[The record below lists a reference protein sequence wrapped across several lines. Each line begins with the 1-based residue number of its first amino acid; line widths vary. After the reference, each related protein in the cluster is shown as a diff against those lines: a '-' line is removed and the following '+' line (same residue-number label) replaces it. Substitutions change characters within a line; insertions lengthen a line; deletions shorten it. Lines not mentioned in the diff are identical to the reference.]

1 MNLKQVPKK
10 SPKVSFVIRTK
21 NEERFIGKVL
31 KFLYRQTFKDFEVI
45 VVDSGSPDKTLEIV
59 KNFPVKIIKLKP
71 KDFNFSY
78 ALNLGISKAKGE
90 IIGIISGHTIP
101 YADTWLEDGLKN
113 FKDKN
118 VAGITGCSSEN
129 PFPYLW
135 RVLGALDFIS
145 FNKRI
150 EFTKQM
156 TNTHALIRKNMWEL
170 YPFDEELPGAE
181 DYDWASEM
189 MARGYNVIRDYK
201 FRAFHSHIVLGRRPN
216 ILRKKMWREWVRAI
230 DKRKRPRKSFSKVKI

>member
-1 MNLKQVPKK
+1 LNLKQMPKK

-21 NEERFIGKVL
+21 NEERFIGKVFR
-31 KFLYRQTFKDFEVI
+31 FLYKQTFKDFEVI
-45 VVDSGSPDKTLEIV
+45 IVDSGSTDRTLEII
-59 KNFPVKIIKLKP
+59 KNFPVRVIKIKP

-101 YADTWLEDGLKN
+101 YANTWLKDGLKN

-118 VAGITGCSSEN
+118 VAGVTGCYSQN

-135 RVLGALDFIS
+135 RKLGILDFI
-145 FNKRI
+145 FFGKDI
-150 EFTKQM
+150 EITKEM

-170 YPFDEELPGAE
+170 YPFDEKLPGAE
-181 DYDWASEM
+181 DYDWGSEM
-189 MARGYNVIRDYK
+189 IARGYNVVRDKNFSAY
-201 FRAFHSHIVLGRRPN
+201 HSHVVLGRRPD